1 MEILECVIRYKN
13 KNKTKASV
21 YILKP
26 SVSVDNTLLDL
37 CNSSDNT
44 QTLNIY
50 HRHTHVHL
58 QPIIVWSVQVIY
70 INLSVEGIGHYRQQT
85 LTVIVRL
92 RVEYV

>member
-37 CNSSDNT
+37 HNFSGDT
-44 QTLNIY
+44 RTLNIITGIHMY
-50 HRHTHVHL
+50 
-58 QPIIVWSVQVIY
+58 IY
-70 INLSVEGIGHYRQQT
+70 CQ
-85 LTVIVRL
+85 
-92 RVEYV
+92 